1 MTEQEATMSP
11 ERADAWGWLLLFL
24 AAGGAANGVWMLV
37 DPAHWYHHL
46 PAGVPDTGP
55 LNAHFVRDV
64 GCAFLALSIALFWA
78 WRVPLWRTPLV
89 VTVSLFYVAHAI
101 LHVHDVARGLLE
113 SDHLLLDAWGV
124 YLPAVLISAAALHYL
139 RVHPSP
145 DARDTTHPGDRRG
158 GGAPA

>member
-1 MTEQEATMSP
+1 MQERDATTS
-11 ERADAWGWLLLFL
+11 ATTTDGWGWLLLFL
-24 AAGGAANGVWMLV
+24 AAGGAINGIWMLV

-55 LNAHFVRDV
+55 LNAHFVRDI
-64 GCAFLALSIALFWA
+64 GCAFLALSLALFWA

-89 VTVSLFYVAHAI
+89 VTTALFYVAHAI

-124 YLPAVLISAAALHYL
+124 YAPAVLISAAALHYL
-139 RVHPSP
+139 RVPSA
-145 DARDTTHPGDRRG
+145 DQRPGPG
-158 GGAPA
+158 